1 MGWNNSVAW
10 VLGSFQ
16 KTRGGEIMSE
26 TASAPTKAGRQA
38 AFGFIFA
45 TALMNAI
52 SFGIMI
58 PVLPNLIKQFTGG
71 DFAAA
76 SLTNV
81 LFATVWGLMQF
92 FCGPVLGLLSDRIG
106 RRPVLLISL
115 FGLAV
120 DFLFMALAPNLTW
133 LFIGR
138 IINGMTAA
146 SFSTA
151 GAYVA
156 DVTLPQNR
164 AKAFGWLGSAFSF
177 GFLIG
182 PALGGLL
189 AQQSLRLPFFV
200 AAGLTTLNW
209 IYGLFV
215 LPESLA
221 PERRIARF
229 DWRRANPIGS
239 LNFLRAHSEL
249 LDLAFI
255 NFLFYLAQNV
265 LPSIFVL
272 YAGYRYHWT
281 PLVMGLTLMGTGAL
295 GVAVQLLLVGP
306 VVARIGE
313 RNTLLVGALGGAIGF
328 ALYGFAPTG
337 WIYIA
342 SAPVFALMNLMQPG
356 LQGLMTRR
364 VGPQEQGQLQGA
376 NQSLQGIGSIIGPL
390 VFGTLFA
397 WAVRHD
403 ATLHLPGLPIFL
415 ASGLLVV
422 AFVFG
427 LRVHRG
433 PGAKPDA

>member
-1 MGWNNSVAW
+1 
-10 VLGSFQ
+10 
-16 KTRGGEIMSE
+16 MSDQ
-26 TASAPTKAGRQA
+26 AIPVGPPRRSA

-58 PVLPNLIKQFTGG
+58 PVLPNLIKEFTGG

-115 FGLAV
+115 GGLAV
-120 DFLFMALAPNLTW
+120 DFLFMALAPSLAW
-133 LFIGR
+133 LFLGR
-138 IINGMTAA
+138 VINGMTAA

-156 DVTLPQNR
+156 DVTPPERR
-164 AKAFGWLGSAFSF
+164 AKTFGWLGSAFSF
-177 GFLIG
+177 GFLVG

-189 AQQSLRLPFFV
+189 AQHSLRLPFFV
-200 AAGLTTLNW
+200 AAGLTSINW
-209 IYGLFV
+209 AYGLFV
-215 LPESLA
+215 LPESLS
-221 PERRIARF
+221 PERRITHF
-229 DWRRANPIGS
+229 DWRRANPVGS
-239 LNFLRAHSEL
+239 LNFLRRHAEL

-255 NFLFYLAQNV
+255 NFLFFLAQNV

-281 PLVMGLTLMGTGAL
+281 PLMMGMTLMGTGAL

-306 VVARIGE
+306 IVARIGE
-313 RNTLLVGALGGAIGF
+313 RRTLLLGALGGAVGF
-328 ALYGFAPTG
+328 ALYGFAATG
-337 WIYIA
+337 WFYIA
-342 SAPVFALMNLMQPG
+342 SAPIFALMNLMQPG

-376 NQSLQGIGSIIGPL
+376 NQSLQGIASIIGPL
-390 VFGTLFA
+390 LFGTLFA
-397 WAVRHD
+397 FAVHRD
-403 ATLHLPGLPIFL
+403 ATLHAPGLPIFL
-415 ASGLLVV
+415 ASGLLLV
-422 AFVFG
+422 AFLFG

-433 PGAKPDA
+433 PGATPDQH

>member
-1 MGWNNSVAW
+1 
-10 VLGSFQ
+10 
-16 KTRGGEIMSE
+16 MSDQ
-26 TASAPTKAGRQA
+26 TAPAVRPPRKA

-58 PVLPNLIKQFTGG
+58 PILPNLIKQFTGG

-115 FGLAV
+115 FGLAI
-120 DFLFMALAPNLTW
+120 DFLFMALAPSLSW

-138 IINGMTAA
+138 VINGMTAA

-156 DVTLPQNR
+156 DVTAPEQR
-164 AKAFGWLGSAFSF
+164 AKTFGYLGSAFSF
-177 GFLIG
+177 GFIVG
-182 PALGGLL
+182 PVLGGVL

-200 AAGLTTLNW
+200 AAALTSVNW

-221 PERRIARF
+221 PERRISRF
-229 DWRRANPIGS
+229 DWRRANPVGS
-239 LNFLRAHSEL
+239 LRFLSVHSEL

-272 YAGYRYHWT
+272 YAGYRYHWS
-281 PLVMGLTLMGTGAL
+281 PLMMGATLMGTGGL

-306 VVARIGE
+306 VVSRIGE
-313 RNTLLVGALGGAIGF
+313 RKTLLLGALGGAIGF
-328 ALYGFAPTG
+328 GLYGFAPTG
-337 WIYIA
+337 AFYIA
-342 SAPVFALMNLMQPG
+342 SAPIFSLMNLMQPG

-376 NQSLQGIGSIIGPL
+376 NQSLQGIASIIGPM

-403 ATLHLPGLPIFL
+403 ATLHAPGLPIFL
-415 ASGLLVV
+415 AAGLLVI

-433 PGAKPDA
+433 PGAVPNAPRRA

>member
-1 MGWNNSVAW
+1 MIS
-10 VLGSFQ
+10 
-16 KTRGGEIMSE
+16 
-26 TASAPTKAGRQA
+26 SARSPRQA

-45 TALMNAI
+45 SALMNSI
-52 SFGIMI
+52 SFGLMI
-58 PVLPNLIKQFTGG
+58 PILPNLIKQFTGG
-71 DFAAA
+71 DTAAA
-76 SLTNV
+76 SEWNV
-81 LFATVWGLMQF
+81 LFATTWGVMQF
-92 FCGPVLGLLSDRIG
+92 VFGPILGVLSDRWG

-120 DFLFMALAPNLTW
+120 DFLFMALAPSLSW

-138 IINGMTAA
+138 VINGMTAA

-156 DVTLPQNR
+156 DVTPPQNR

-200 AAGLTTLNW
+200 AAALTTLNW
-209 IYGLFV
+209 VYGLFV

-295 GVAVQLLLVGP
+295 GVGVQLLLVGP
-306 VVARIGE
+306 IVSRIGE

-337 WIYIA
+337 WIYLA
-342 SAPVFALMNLMQPG
+342 SAPIFALMNLMQPG

-376 NQSLQGIGSIIGPL
+376 NQSLQGIGSILGPL

-403 ATLHLPGLPIFL
+403 ATLHMPGLPIFL
-415 ASGLLVV
+415 AAGLLLI

-433 PGAKPDA
+433 PGPKPDA

>member
-1 MGWNNSVAW
+1 
-10 VLGSFQ
+10 
-16 KTRGGEIMSE
+16 MSDP
-26 TASAPTKAGRQA
+26 TAASGPPRRSA

-71 DFAAA
+71 DYAQA

-92 FCGPVLGLLSDRIG
+92 FCGPILGLLSDRIG

-115 FGLAV
+115 GGLAI
-120 DFLFMALAPNLTW
+120 DFLFMALAPTLSW
-133 LFIGR
+133 LFLGR
-138 IINGMTAA
+138 VINGMTAA

-156 DVTLPQNR
+156 DVTPPEKR
-164 AKAFGWLGSAFSF
+164 AKTFGFLGSAFSF
-177 GFLIG
+177 GFLVG

-189 AQQSLRLPFFV
+189 AQHSLRLPFFV
-200 AAGLTTLNW
+200 AAALTGVNW

-215 LPESLA
+215 LPESLP
-221 PERRIARF
+221 PERRITRF
-229 DWRRANPIGS
+229 DWRRANPVGS
-239 LNFLRAHSEL
+239 LKFLSRHAEL

-255 NFLFYLAQNV
+255 NLLFFLAQNV

-272 YAGYRYHWT
+272 YAGYRYHWA
-281 PLVMGLTLMGTGAL
+281 PLMMGLTLMGTGAL

-313 RNTLLVGALGGAIGF
+313 RGTLLLGALGGAIGF

-337 WIYIA
+337 WFYIA

-376 NQSLQGIGSIIGPL
+376 NQSLQGIASIVGPL
-390 VFGTLFA
+390 LFGTLFA

-403 ATLHLPGLPIFL
+403 ATLHAPGLPIFL
-415 ASGLLVV
+415 AAGLLMV
-422 AFVFG
+422 AFLFG

-433 PGAKPDA
+433 PGALPDAAREA